1 MTPGFIAAMML
12 VGSVFLTT
20 LLGLIISAI
29 MKKGE

>member
-1 MTPGFIAAMML
+1 MML